1 MVVASGQA
9 RLELR
14 RDPKTPVAR
23 NHQKLS
29 TERTER
35 IRRGPMRL
43 RSARLDD
50 LLPVYGERMM
60 RDRAGRGIAS
70 TIPRWSVL
78 RLNRVRF
85 EPLREGQLL
94 RSAMNVAKWRDCAH

>member
-23 NHQKLS
+23 NDQKLS

-35 IRRGPMRL
+35 IRRRPMRL
-43 RSARLDD
+43 RSAGLAD

-60 RDRAGRGIAS
+60 RDGAGARSVPLKLANCVEGGRNTTYCEAEDKTEAGTAAS
-70 TIPRWSVL
+70 
-78 RLNRVRF
+78 
-85 EPLREGQLL
+85 
-94 RSAMNVAKWRDCAH
+94 